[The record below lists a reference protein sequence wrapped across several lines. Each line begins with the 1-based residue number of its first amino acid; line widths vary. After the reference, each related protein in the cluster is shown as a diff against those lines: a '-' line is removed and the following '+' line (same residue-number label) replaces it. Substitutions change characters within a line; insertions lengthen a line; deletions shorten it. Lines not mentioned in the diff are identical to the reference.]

1 MQGVAH
7 ASALPTQSH
16 SRRRGVCRRDVMRR
30 QFFPAAIA
38 QDTATAQPETPNQA
52 DSTTLV
58 VGDRLRI
65 SVFERVEQD
74 DDKWA
79 ARKRVGRPDQSFY
92 PRQDLTGEFVVQP
105 DGTLPVPLLGN
116 VPAEG
121 QTGAMVAEAI
131 ATAFQAMV
139 ARPARVTQALVERP
153 AVSIVGPVRQPGM
166 FKYTDG
172 MSILHVLALAGGL
185 RRTDDNWTRVEY
197 AKEQAKLPAA
207 KERFQRLHI
216 EAQLLRAERD
226 GLGDAESLQGLANF
240 SPALIAEVGAGRRHI
255 RQAYLERKAA
265 LEAGM
270 EAAKEALVLS
280 RERLEASDAAV
291 EQREERVRALKLLAD
306 RNAIGRPVFLEA
318 SVQLSDA
325 RERKLAAAGLVTEA
339 KLRVA
344 SAQIDQ
350 SRFDLETKMEI
361 DRLLAQRLQES
372 ADAAAALNSSEA
384 VVTLLA
390 PEIEPDSAALA
401 SLDFEIVRRSG
412 TYWRTISATTAT
424 IVKPGDLIRIDVNR
438 GRLTAANQ

>member
-1 MQGVAH
+1 
-7 ASALPTQSH
+7 
-16 SRRRGVCRRDVMRR
+16 
-30 QFFPAAIA
+30 
-38 QDTATAQPETPNQA
+38 
-52 DSTTLV
+52 
-58 VGDRLRI
+58 
-65 SVFERVEQD
+65 
-74 DDKWA
+74 
-79 ARKRVGRPDQSFY
+79 
-92 PRQDLTGEFVVQP
+92 
-105 DGTLPVPLLGN
+105 
-116 VPAEG
+116 
-121 QTGAMVAEAI
+121 
-131 ATAFQAMV
+131 
-139 ARPARVTQALVERP
+139 
-153 AVSIVGPVRQPGM
+153 
-166 FKYTDG
+166 
-172 MSILHVLALAGGL
+172 
-185 RRTDDNWTRVEY
+185 
-197 AKEQAKLPAA
+197 
-207 KERFQRLHI
+207 
-216 EAQLLRAERD
+216 
-226 GLGDAESLQGLANF
+226 
-240 SPALIAEVGAGRRHI
+240 
-255 RQAYLERKAA
+255 
-265 LEAGM
+265 M